1 MTAVSNGLSQRLV
14 GPYDEVKRTG
24 YSLNS
29 PWPSCALPE
38 GLDDGLLPCNR
49 QEIGFLPKLGSSA
62 RDDEAPRD
70 TGFSSNPRG
79 RTPKEEMKKEETGGE
94 ERAPTAVGPDYGK

>member
-1 MTAVSNGLSQRLV
+1 ML
-14 GPYDEVKRTG
+14 P
-24 YSLNS
+24 LN
-29 PWPSCALPE
+29 PE
-38 GLDDGLLPCNR
+38 
-49 QEIGFLPKLGSSA
+49 QIGVLPKLGSSA

-94 ERAPTAVGPDYGK
+94 KRAPTAVGPINGK